1 MYVKL
6 SDYEY
11 KMLKE
16 IEEITLTD
24 YEVADYTKVENLLSL
39 IEDLKVEY
47 DELLEE
53 FNDWQEKYEAKDM
66 VNWRQQEFMSDEMYE
81 RKILGEI

>member
-39 IEDLKVEY
+39 IEDLKIEY

-66 VNWRQQEFMSDEMYE
+66 VNWRQQEFMADEMYE
-81 RKILGEI
+81 RKILGDI

>member
-24 YEVADYTKVENLLSL
+24 YEIADYTKVENLLSM

-66 VNWRQQEFMSDEMYE
+66 VNWKQQEFMADEMYE

>member
-1 MYVKL
+1 MYHFLEDKEFIQNMRRVAG
-6 SDYEY
+6 EIMQ
-11 KMLKE
+11 MLCH
-16 IEEITLTD
+16 
-24 YEVADYTKVENLLSL
+24 
-39 IEDLKVEY
+39 DLKVEY

-66 VNWRQQEFMSDEMYE
+66 VNWRQQEIMADEMYE

>member
-24 YEVADYTKVENLLSL
+24 YEIADYTKVENLLSL

-66 VNWRQQEFMSDEMYE
+66 VNWRQQEFMADEMYE
-81 RKILGEI
+81 RMKLGEI